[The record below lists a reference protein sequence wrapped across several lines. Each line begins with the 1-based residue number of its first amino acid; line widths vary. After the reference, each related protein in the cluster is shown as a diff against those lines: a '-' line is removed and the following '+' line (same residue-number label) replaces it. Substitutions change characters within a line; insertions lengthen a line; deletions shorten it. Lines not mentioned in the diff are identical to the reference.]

1 MSQRAQR
8 WTLWLAFFVLVPV
21 PFMLAATGFAPPLR
35 ILFLASV
42 FGAVVVA
49 DGAQGPMPIFVAL
62 LLTEVVLSGA
72 LLRVAAG
79 LVLRLF
85 GRVAPERFVTPLVA
99 GVVVGLLCM
108 SFFDVYY
115 TPHSSSGPYSNL
127 AGLFD

>member
-1 MSQRAQR
+1 MSQRALR
-8 WTLWLAFFVLVPV
+8 WTLWLAFFGLVPV

-49 DGAQGPMPIFVAL
+49 DGAQGPIPIFVAL
-62 LLTEVVLSGA
+62 LFTEAVLFGVLA
-72 LLRVAAG
+72 RYAAR
-79 LVLRLF
+79 LVLWLF
-85 GRVAPERFVTPLVA
+85 GRLAPERFVTPLVA
-99 GVVVGLLCM
+99 GVVAGLLCM